1 MAYGSGSIDNIITTG
16 NLSIAGNITNQGN
29 ITSNINIISGQ
40 GTLYPLLSSTAVST
54 TSGTTNVLITNLPSY
69 VTRISIVFSELSL
82 SGSSRPLIQLGYG
95 STPTYQTSGYLS
107 TSDNYATTA
116 GPAAASTAGFM
127 VGSTFT
133 ANVATATGIYVLNK
147 VPGTNIWLGGLSGTV
162 YSGSVLI
169 GGGTVT
175 LSGVL
180 TAIRLNT
187 VNGTD
192 TYDNGTACV
201 FYE

>member
-1 MAYGSGSIDNIITTG
+1 MLFRS
-16 NLSIAGNITNQGN
+16 
-29 ITSNINIISGQ
+29 
-40 GTLYPLLSSTAVST
+40 
-54 TSGTTNVLITNLPSY
+54 
-69 VTRISIVFSELSL
+69 
-82 SGSSRPLIQLGYG
+82 
-95 STPTYQTSGYLS
+95 
-107 TSDNYATTA
+107 ATTA
-116 GPAAASTAGFM
+116 GPIASSTAGFM
-127 VGSTFT
+127 IGSTFS

>member
-1 MAYGSGSIDNIITTG
+1 MC
-16 NLSIAGNITNQGN
+16 
-29 ITSNINIISGQ
+29 
-40 GTLYPLLSSTAVST
+40 SSD
-54 TSGTTNVLITNLPSY
+54 L
-69 VTRISIVFSELSL
+69 
-82 SGSSRPLIQLGYG
+82 
-95 STPTYQTSGYLS
+95 
-107 TSDNYATTA
+107 
-116 GPAAASTAGFM
+116 
-127 VGSTFT
+127 
-133 ANVATATGIYVLNK
+133 
-147 VPGTNIWLGGLSGTV
+147 GTNIWLGGLSGTV